1 MYKNYLLVCRAS
13 AIFVGVYEPAKKK
26 LLKIFPENLSALAH
40 FVREIYLLL
49 YVICISSGTLTNE
62 RSAKSS
68 LLITLCMKARY
79 IIKIVALSLRMHGAL
94 YH

>member
-1 MYKNYLLVCRAS
+1 MCRAS

-40 FVREIYLLL
+40 FVREICLLL
-49 YVICISSGTLTNE
+49 YVLCISSGNMTNE

-68 LLITLCMKARY
+68 LFITSCMKAHY